1 MSKIGV
7 KILKTIVTII
17 VISMTLL
24 ILLNVIVFKMLF
36 ANFQADAKNIA
47 TEAVSVI
54 DGDKLEKI
62 IQDQS
67 MDTDEYKEIEQSMIR
82 FKSDNNIKYFY
93 TLAKGEE
100 EGAYIVVDAA
110 LTDKSDLGEEYDLED
125 EMVEAFNGTSSVN
138 KEPVEDEY
146 GTFLSGYAP
155 IKNSNGDVIAIVGV
169 DKDVASFIYIRTI
182 IISCSIIASL
192 VILIL
197 SILSS
202 IVFSRKI
209 TSNVNKIKYIL
220 NSMKQG
226 DLTVPINI
234 LSKDELQIIA
244 EEINDFREE
253 AAKALRLS
261 KDVSD
266 DVMKQSENLSAVS
279 EELAASSEVIANSVE
294 EVSKGSNNQV
304 ESLTQISNT
313 INDFGLKIDQSAR
326 DIEKINSKMKLIDLK
341 TTDSSK
347 DLEGLENSI
356 KDINISF
363 IDISQKIQGLGKE
376 LSKIGEATN
385 VIKSISEQ
393 TNLLA
398 LNAAIEAARAGEAG
412 RGFSVVAEQIRKL
425 AEQSKTSSLSIS
437 DLISNI
443 SNDSDTV
450 VKTSEAMNEKLSNQM
465 KVIDKS
471 MSSFKSVIENI
482 EEIVP
487 HITDV
492 NNRIAIID
500 NDKESIISS
509 VKVATSL
516 AEEILVST
524 GEMTVSSR
532 EFKVSSQEVAESSVD
547 LSMKA
552 QFMIEAIN
560 KFKI

>member
-1 MSKIGV
+1 MSKIGT

-24 ILLNVIVFKMLF
+24 ILLNVIVFEMFFENL
-36 ANFQADAKNIA
+36 QDDAKNIA
-47 TEAVSVI
+47 TEAVNVI
-54 DGDKLEKI
+54 DGDKLEKV

-67 MDTDEYKEIEQSMIR
+67 MDTDEYKEIQQSMIG
-82 FKSDNNIKYFY
+82 FKSDNNIRYFY
-93 TLAKGEE
+93 TLAKGQGES
-100 EGAYIVVDAA
+100 AYIVVDAA

-125 EMVEAFNGTSSVN
+125 EMAEAFNGTSSVN
-138 KEPVEDEY
+138 KDPVEDEY

-155 IKNSNGDVIAIVGV
+155 VKNSNGDVIAIVGA
-169 DKDVASFIYIRTI
+169 DKDVASFLYIRTI
-182 IISCSIIASL
+182 IISCSIIASV

-197 SILSS
+197 SLISS
-202 IVFSRKI
+202 VVFSKKI
-209 TSNVNKIKYIL
+209 TTNVNKIKYIL
-220 NSMKQG
+220 NAMKQG
-226 DLTVPINI
+226 DLTVPVNI
-234 LSKDELQIIA
+234 SSKDELQIIA
-244 EEINDFREE
+244 EEINAFREE
-253 AAKALRLS
+253 TSKALRLS

-266 DVMKQSENLSAVS
+266 DVLKQSENLSAVS
-279 EELAASSEVIANSVE
+279 EELAAYSEVIANSVE
-294 EVSKGSNNQV
+294 DVSKGSNNQV
-304 ESLTQISNT
+304 ESLNQIST
-313 INDFGLKIDQSAR
+313 TVNDFGLKIGQSAR

-347 DLEGLENSI
+347 DLESLENSI
-356 KDINISF
+356 EDINISF
-363 IDISQKIQGLGKE
+363 IDISQKIQGLGNE

-443 SNDSDTV
+443 SNDSNIV
-450 VKTSEAMNEKLSNQM
+450 VKTSEEMNVKLNNQM
-465 KVIDKS
+465 QVIDKS

-487 HITDV
+487 HITDI
-492 NNRIAIID
+492 NSTISIID
-500 NDKESIISS
+500 NDKESIISN
-509 VKVATSL
+509 VKVAASL
-516 AEEILVST
+516 AEDILVST

-552 QFMIEAIN
+552 QSMMETIN

>member
-36 ANFQADAKNIA
+36 SNLQTDAKNIA

-54 DGDKLEKI
+54 DGDKLEKV

-67 MDTDEYKEIEQSMIR
+67 MDSEEYKEIEQSMIR
-82 FKSDNNIKYFY
+82 FKSDNNVNYFY
-93 TLAKGEE
+93 TLAKGEGE
-100 EGAYIVVDAA
+100 SSYIVVDAA
-110 LTDKSDLGEEYDLED
+110 LTNKSDLGEEYDLED
-125 EMVEAFNGTSSVN
+125 EMVEAFDGTSAVT

-155 IKNSNGDVIAIVGV
+155 IKNSNGKIIAIVGV
-169 DKDVASFIYIRTI
+169 DKDVANFLYIKTR
-182 IISCSIIASL
+182 IISCSIIASV

-197 SILSS
+197 SVLSS
-202 IVFSRKI
+202 IVFSKKI

-220 NSMKQG
+220 NAMKQG
-226 DLTVPINI
+226 DLTVPINV
-234 LSKDELQIIA
+234 LSKDELQAIA
-244 EEINDFREE
+244 EEINNFREE
-253 AAKALRLS
+253 TAKTLRLS
-261 KDVSD
+261 KDVSN
-266 DVMKQSENLSAVS
+266 DVMRQSENLSAVS
-279 EELAASSEVIANSVE
+279 EELAASSHVIADSVE
-294 EVSKGSNNQV
+294 DVSKGSNNQV
-304 ESLTQISNT
+304 EALTKISNT
-313 INDFGLKIDQSAR
+313 IGNFGLKIDQSAK
-326 DIEKINSKMKLIDLK
+326 DIEKINDKMKLIDSK

-347 DLEGLENSI
+347 DLESLENSI

-363 IDISQKIQGLGKE
+363 IDISQKIQGLGNE
-376 LSKIGEATN
+376 LSKISEATD

-437 DLISNI
+437 DLIASI
-443 SNDSDTV
+443 SNDSNIV

-471 MSSFKSVIENI
+471 MNSFKSVIENI
-482 EEIVP
+482 DEMVP
-487 HITDV
+487 HITEV

-500 NDKESIISS
+500 SDKESIISS
-509 VKVATSL
+509 VRVAASL
-516 AEEILVST
+516 AEEILVAT
-524 GEMTVSSR
+524 GEITVSSR
-532 EFKVSSQEVAESSVD
+532 EFDLSSQEVAESSVD

-552 QFMIEAIN
+552 QSMIEAID